1 MDVEDGLR
9 AALEK
14 FFDQTFDE
22 DKWINCA
29 FWAKP
34 ARCFGKYGCIQG
46 MAKVPARTSRYDCEP
61 QDYHRTLER
70 ISRFF

>member
-14 FFDQTFDE
+14 FFEQTFDE

-46 MAKVPARTSRYDCEP
+46 MAKVSGTTAS
-61 QDYHRTLER
+61 HRIITGHWNGFPDFSET
-70 ISRFF
+70 IH